1 MLATSVSTPDQRA
14 AVFLQAVTYLR
25 AALVPV
31 IMTLVLVGDTTLYAY
46 AIAGGLFALAAVTD
60 FFDGFLARRWAQ
72 ATTLGSFLDT
82 TADKLLVA
90 GALVALVAVDRASPW
105 VAFIIIARELII
117 LGLRGAVAAD
127 GSLIKPSIWG
137 KLKANI
143 QFLAIFLAIVRFPQ
157 RIGPL
162 YLDEYAMIAA
172 AAVTVAS
179 GAEYVN
185 RFSGVFSRS
194 RERR

>member
-25 AALVPV
+25 VALVPV
-31 IMTLVLVGDTTLYAY
+31 IMTLVLVGDTTRYAY
-46 AIAGGLFALAAVTD
+46 AVAGGLFALAAVTD

-72 ATTLGSFLDT
+72 ATTFGSFLDT

-143 QFLAIFLAIVRFPQ
+143 QFLAILLAIVRFPQ
-157 RIGPL
+157 RIGPM
-162 YLDEYAMIAA
+162 YLDEYAMIV
-172 AAVTVAS
+172 AAVITVAS

-185 RFSGVFSRS
+185 RFSGVFSRP